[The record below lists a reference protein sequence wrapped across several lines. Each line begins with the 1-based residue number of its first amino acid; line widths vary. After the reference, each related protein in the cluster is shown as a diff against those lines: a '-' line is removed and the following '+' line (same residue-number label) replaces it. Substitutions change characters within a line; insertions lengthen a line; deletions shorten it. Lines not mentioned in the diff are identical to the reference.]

1 MRCPECRHEA
11 PAGAEFCPECGTKLA
26 PTCARCGTPSGPGQK
41 FCTKCGAS
49 LAAPGGSEREPP
61 PSSAAAERRQ
71 LTVMFC
77 DVVGS
82 TAVSSVLDPEEMREL
97 IRAYQHACTA
107 VIARF
112 EGHVA
117 QYLGDG
123 LLVYFGYPQAH
134 EDDPSRAVRA
144 ALEIVEAIERSN
156 VRPRPDVDERL
167 AVRVGIHTGLVVVGE
182 MGGGGR
188 HEHLALG
195 ETPNLAA
202 RLEGLA
208 PANTVVVSAVT
219 ARLVHGTFAL
229 DALGTHTLHGVAEP
243 MAVSRVR
250 G

>member
-26 PTCARCGTPSGPGQK
+26 AMCARCGTPSAAGQK

-49 LAAPGGSEREPP
+49 LATPGGSERERPRSP
-61 PSSAAAERRQ
+61 AAAERRQ

-82 TAVSSVLDPEEMREL
+82 TAVSSLLDPEEMREL

-107 VIARF
+107 VILRF

-134 EDDPSRAVRA
+134 EDDAERAVRA
-144 ALEIVEAIERSN
+144 GLELIQA
-156 VRPRPDVDERL
+156 VDRL
-167 AVRVGIHTGLVVVGE
+167 KPSASLQTRVGIATGLVVVGDLV
-182 MGGGGR
+182 GT
-188 HEHLALG
+188 G
-195 ETPNLAA
+195 EAQE
-202 RLEGLA
+202 RC
-208 PANTVVVSAVT
+208 
-219 ARLVHGTFAL
+219 
-229 DALGTHTLHGVAEP
+229 
-243 MAVSRVR
+243 
-250 G
+250 